1 MIELLAGLAI
11 LATGGALIWLVV
23 RGQVDQKA
31 RRRLAAYQPQDSHRD
46 AELAAFARPR
56 RALPRYRVIPWLAGL
71 LLALLLWMWLR
82 WPPGFAIASGVVLGL
97 LGWQVEQWWYTRTV
111 GRLEEQLADA
121 IDLMVA
127 AVKAGS
133 SLQSSLEA
141 AALNSNPPLKPQL
154 EEVVGRIRFGDD
166 PTEALTDMEVRIPL
180 ETIRLFTITLAVN
193 WQVGGRLA
201 QTLANVGRTIR
212 DRIELSRR
220 MHAMSTQ
227 ARVSVISI
235 MGVTYFLAA
244 LMWRND
250 PTRMEGFLTSTFG
263 QAATIGAVVLQA
275 IGIAWISRMSR
286 IKF

>member
-1 MIELLAGLAI
+1 VIELLAGLAI
-11 LATGGALIWLVV
+11 LAIGGAVIWIVV
-23 RGQVDQKA
+23 RGQLDLKS
-31 RRRLAAYQPQDSHRD
+31 RRRLAEYQQRNTG
-46 AELAAFARPR
+46 AAEELAAIVRPR
-56 RALPRYRVIPWLAGL
+56 PALPRYRIIPWLLGI
-71 LLALLLWMWLR
+71 LLASLLYIGLA
-82 WPPGFAIASGVVLGL
+82 WPPGFAIASGIVFGL
-97 LGWQVEQWWYTRTV
+97 LGWQVEEWWHARTV

-133 SLQSSLEA
+133 SLQGSLESA
-141 AALNSNPPLKPQL
+141 ASSSNRPLKPQL

-166 PTEALTDMEVRIPL
+166 PTEALTDMEARIPL
-180 ETIRLFTITLAVN
+180 ETVRLFSITLAVN

-220 MHAMSTQ
+220 MHAMTTQ

-250 PTRMEGFLTSTFG
+250 PSRMVGFLTSTFG
-263 QAATIGAVVLQA
+263 QGATIAAVVLQA
-275 IGIAWISRMSR
+275 IGVAWISRMSR
-286 IKF
+286 VKF

>member
-11 LATGGALIWLVV
+11 LATAGAVIWIVV
-23 RGQVDQKA
+23 RGRLDQRS
-31 RRRLAAYQPQDSHRD
+31 RRRLAEYQTRNTGA
-46 AELAAFARPR
+46 AEELSTIVRPR
-56 RALPRYRVIPWLAGL
+56 PALPRYRTIPWLLGTMLATL
-71 LLALLLWMWLR
+71 LFIWFA
-82 WPPGFAIASGVVLGL
+82 WPPGFAITSGIVFGL
-97 LGWQVEQWWYTRTV
+97 LGWQIEEWWYTRTV
-111 GRLEEQLADA
+111 GRLEEQLAEA

-133 SLQSSLEA
+133 SLQGSLESA
-141 AALNSNPPLKPQL
+141 ASSSKRPLRPQL

-166 PTEALTDMEVRIPL
+166 PTEALTDMEARIPL
-180 ETIRLFTITLAVN
+180 ETIRLFSITLAVN

-220 MHAMSTQ
+220 MHAMTTQ

-250 PTRMEGFLTSTFG
+250 PSRMEGFLTSTFG
-263 QAATIGAVVLQA
+263 QGATIAAVVLQGV
-275 IGIAWISRMSR
+275 GIAWISRMSR
-286 IKF
+286 VRF